1 MQSTRLAALAAA
13 IALCPVAGCGG
24 DDPPAAGGRDTVTVH
39 AENGAVRID
48 GRPKRIVSIS
58 PTATENLFAVGAG
71 KQVVA
76 VDEFSK
82 YPPGAPRTK
91 LSYINPSAEAISEYS
106 PDLVV
111 VALESNQV
119 VPSLERLKIPV
130 LVHRPARDLA
140 EAYSQIETLGL
151 ATGHRGQ
158 ARRVVTG
165 MKARVA
171 EILMRLGSKPRGL
184 SVYHE
189 LDPHYYSASSESFV
203 GRIYELVGLRNIA
216 DRATKGGE
224 FPKLSAEY
232 VVRENPD
239 LIVLADTICCGQSL
253 ASLEKRPGLHDV
265 AAVRNGNVLAVP
277 DDIASHWGPR
287 IVDFL
292 DRVASEVEAVRGAS

>member
-1 MQSTRLAALAAA
+1 MRSTRLAALAAA
-13 IALCPVAGCGG
+13 VALCSVAGCGG
-24 DDPPAAGGRDTVTVH
+24 DDPPATSGGDAVTVR

-82 YPPGAPRTK
+82 YPQSAPRTK
-91 LSYINPSAEAISEYS
+91 LSYINPSAEAISAYD

-111 VALESNQV
+111 IALESNKV
-119 VPSLERLKIPV
+119 VPSLERLEIPV

-140 EAYSQIETLGL
+140 EAYSQIETLGV
-151 ATGHRGQ
+151 ATGHRDK
-158 ARRVVTG
+158 ARGVVNR

-171 EILMRLGSKPRGL
+171 EIVRRLGSKPRGL

-189 LDPHYYSASSESFV
+189 LDPHYFSASSDTFI
-203 GRIYELVGLRNIA
+203 GRIYKLVGLRNIA

-232 VVRENPD
+232 VVRANPD

-253 ASLEKRPGLHDV
+253 ASLEKRPGLRDV
-265 AAVRNGNVLAVP
+265 AAVRNGNVLGVP
-277 DDIASHWGPR
+277 DDLASHWGPR

-292 DRVASEVEAVRGAS
+292 DRVARQVEAVRGSS